1 MLNENQIT
9 SLSKTYIS
17 ELIALAIKEDIQSHE
32 NGQDITALLVD
43 DIDTQAYCI
52 TREDM
57 ILCGCNFANEIIA
70 QIDNQIK
77 ITWHYKDGDSI
88 SANEKI
94 FSLNGNARSILTAER
109 IMLNFIQTLS
119 ATATATNHLANL
131 ISATNTKLL
140 DTRKTIPSLRMAQK
154 YAVKCGGG
162 YNHRIGLFDA
172 FLIKENHIR
181 SAGGIKNAVTRANQ
195 ISKDKMVEV
204 EVTNLDELSQAINAN
219 ADIVMLDN
227 FTIEDTKKAVEIA
240 RGKLMLE
247 VSGNVDETTIIAI
260 ANTGVDFVSVG
271 AITKHIK
278 AIDLSM
284 QIKI

>member
-1 MLNENQIT
+1 M
-9 SLSKTYIS
+9 IS
-17 ELIALAIKEDIQSHE
+17 
-32 NGQDITALLVD
+32 
-43 DIDTQAYCI
+43 
-52 TREDM
+52 
-57 ILCGCNFANEIIA
+57 
-70 QIDNQIK
+70 
-77 ITWHYKDGDSI
+77 DSNI
-88 SANEKI
+88 
-94 FSLNGNARSILTAER
+94 
-109 IMLNFIQTLS
+109 
-119 ATATATNHLANL
+119 
-131 ISATNTKLL
+131 KLL
-140 DTRKTIPSLRMAQK
+140 DTRKTIPALRMAQK

-181 SAGGIKNAVTRANQ
+181 SAGGIQNAITRANQ